1 MFPWSRFRH
10 LKDHMFHKTVQA
22 TAAAP
27 LDMQTFKPVPKYQ
40 QMNVFVAQHPMT
52 DRETG
57 PHPRLRRLFQLGL
70 LVYSTWLLLLG
81 PFWALDGR
89 GMVDF
94 IPWGV
99 QQYVYLPAI
108 PVFHRR
114 ALSPVFEPYLNWW
127 YSDPNPA
134 ETTG

>member
-1 MFPWSRFRH
+1 
-10 LKDHMFHKTVQA
+10 MFHKTVQA

-40 QMNVFVAQHPMT
+40 QMNVFVAEHPMT